1 MILRSLTDFV
11 TSTGPFSIC
20 QMSAVSPEIE
30 SLGTSKGEGKIRRP
44 VFSDLLIIHKENTKE
59 INV

>member
-1 MILRSLTDFV
+1 
-11 TSTGPFSIC
+11 
-20 QMSAVSPEIE
+20 MSAVSPEIE